1 MQLEEE
7 EIQKQ
12 REDVN
17 GAKWKQHQRVLCDT
31 SIKIFLKAVQGN
43 WYL

>member
-17 GAKWKQHQRVLCDT
+17 DAKWKQHQRILCDN
-31 SIKIFLKAVQGN
+31 SIKIL
-43 WYL
+43 L

>member
-1 MQLEEE
+1 MQLEE

-17 GAKWKQHQRVLCDT
+17 DAKWKQHQWVLCDT
-31 SIKIFLKAVQGN
+31 
-43 WYL
+43 